1 LIIICGHYEGVDERV
16 REALVD
22 EEVSIG
28 DYVLTNGALAAAVVV
43 DAVTRLLPGAIGHE
57 NGAADDSFATGMLE
71 GPQYTRPAEFRG
83 MKVPDVL
90 QSGNHGEVDKWR
102 AEQSRQRTKQR
113 RPDLLEGEDKHERD

>member
-1 LIIICGHYEGVDERV
+1 
-16 REALVD
+16 
-22 EEVSIG
+22 
-28 DYVLTNGALAAAVVV
+28 
-43 DAVTRLLPGAIGHE
+43 
-57 NGAADDSFATGMLE
+57 MLE